1 MGKLNSRVF
10 YHAQIRLH
18 SWPLTFE
25 DLWPLEWW
33 VALDLLGLQENLE
46 LPVLLGIQVLVDHQD
61 TEACQENLETQ
72 VPEV

>member
-1 MGKLNSRVF
+1 MGIDLGIVF

-18 SWPLTFE
+18 SWLLTFE
-25 DLWPLEWW
+25 DPWPLEWW
-33 VALDLLGLQENLE
+33 AARAPPGLQESQE
-46 LPVLLGIQVLVDHQD
+46 LRALSGIQVLVDHQG